1 MKGLSMNNLSFKTIV
16 DEKISENHLLNHS
29 FYKAWNAGELEVST
43 IQEYAAQYF
52 KHVSAFPRY
61 LSAIHT
67 NCEEISIRQELL
79 GNLVDEE
86 EGDENHPELW
96 LRFGEGMGKS
106 RESIVQAE
114 PMEETQG
121 LVDIFIKLTCDQKTH
136 IGMAAL
142 YCYESM
148 VPEIAENKIGGLK
161 KFYGIDD
168 KNTLK
173 FFTVHLLADKWHREV
188 VRNLMSELCDSSVKQ
203 EEALAAIDE
212 ALYALNNF
220 LTGMEQAHC

>member
-1 MKGLSMNNLSFKTIV
+1 MTNSIFINEV
-16 DEKISENHLLNHS
+16 EKRITKNHLLNHS

-67 NCEEISIRQELL
+67 NCEKIAIRQELL
-79 GNLVDEE
+79 ENLVDEE
-86 EGDENHPELW
+86 QGDENHPELW

-106 RESIVQAE
+106 RESIVQTDA
-114 PMEETQG
+114 MEETQE
-121 LVDIFIKLTCDQKTH
+121 LVDIFMKLTRDQKTH

-148 VPEIAENKIGGLK
+148 VPEIAENKIDGLK
-161 KFYGIDD
+161 KFYGINDE
-168 KNTLK
+168 NTLK
-173 FFTVHLLADKWHREV
+173 FFTVHLHADKWHREV
-188 VRNLMSELCDSSVKQ
+188 IRNLMSQLCDSSVKQ

>member
-1 MKGLSMNNLSFKTIV
+1 MKNSIFINKV
-16 DEKISENHLLNHS
+16 DKIISKNHLLNHS

-67 NCEEISIRQELL
+67 NCEEISIRKELL

-86 EGDENHPELW
+86 QGDEDHPELW

-106 RESIVQAE
+106 REEMVQTVA
-114 PMEETQG
+114 MEETQE
-121 LVDIFIKLTCDQKTH
+121 LVDIFMKLTRDQRTH

-148 VPEIAENKIGGLK
+148 VPEIAENKIDGLK
-161 KFYGIDD
+161 KFYGINDE
-168 KNTLK
+168 NTLK
-173 FFTVHLLADKWHREV
+173 FFTVHLHTDKWHREV
-188 VRNLMSELCDSSVKQ
+188 VRNLVFELCDSSVKQ
-203 EEALAAIDE
+203 EESLAAIDE

-220 LTGMEQAHC
+220 LTGMERARC

>member
-1 MKGLSMNNLSFKTIV
+1 MTNSIFINEV
-16 DEKISENHLLNHS
+16 EKRITKNHLLNHS

-67 NCEEISIRQELL
+67 NCEEIAIRQELL
-79 GNLVDEE
+79 ENLIDEE
-86 EGDENHPELW
+86 QGDENHPELW

-148 VPEIAENKIGGLK
+148 VPEIAENKIDGLK

-168 KNTLK
+168 ENTLK
-173 FFTVHLLADKWHREV
+173 FFTVHLHADKWHREV
-188 VRNLMSELCDSSVKQ
+188 VRNLVCELCDSSVKQ
-203 EEALAAIDE
+203 EESLAAIDE

-220 LTGMEQAHC
+220 LTGMERAHC